1 MPEQPLEPTPTEGVR
16 VALRQ
21 RKSDQRQAW
30 GEGRAGPGSESNGTA
45 VIVGASLS
53 GLMSA
58 LSLSRE
64 GVSVTMLERSASKAR
79 AGAALPVSEGLLQRL
94 TGRDAG
100 PTTLPSGPQAWADVQ
115 SEHYAARTYLTLRSG
130 NSRLR
135 LGQSGLTLGDKPS
148 STVSAGV
155 PSSARR

>member
-1 MPEQPLEPTPTEGVR
+1 MPEQPLKPTPTEGVP

-30 GEGRAGPGSESNGTA
+30 GEGRAGPGCESNGTA

-64 GVSVTMLERSASKAR
+64 
-79 AGAALPVSEGLLQRL
+79 
-94 TGRDAG
+94 
-100 PTTLPSGPQAWADVQ
+100 
-115 SEHYAARTYLTLRSG
+115 
-130 NSRLR
+130 
-135 LGQSGLTLGDKPS
+135 
-148 STVSAGV
+148 
-155 PSSARR
+155 